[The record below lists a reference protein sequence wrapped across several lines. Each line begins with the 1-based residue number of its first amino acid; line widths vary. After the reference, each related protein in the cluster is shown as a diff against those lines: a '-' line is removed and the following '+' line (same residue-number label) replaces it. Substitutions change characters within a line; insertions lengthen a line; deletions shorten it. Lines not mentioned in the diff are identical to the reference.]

1 MRSRKALYLAGDL
14 LGAEALAKEGRLRQS
29 IGLPSRLIDWASLLA
44 ECGMVRDGALMSTGA
59 ADVNPVHLTHG
70 LLRVAMSRGAALHA
84 PAEVAQVV
92 PSTHYVG
99 VATSEGVE
107 IEAKALVFATGYELA
122 RGVPAHGHRRTSTW
136 AFATRP
142 QPGALR
148 VAGEAVIWE
157 ASDPYLYIR
166 STSDGR
172 LIVGGEDEDIDDEQQ
187 RDVLRHDKVRALQA
201 KTGALLPWLETD
213 AEWSWSG
220 TFGESDTG
228 LPSIGPVPGMPRC
241 LAVLGYGGNGISY
254 GFLAAQLVLGYLT
267 GRIDPDA
274 ALFAFQT

>member
-1 MRSRKALYLAGDL
+1 M
-14 LGAEALAKEGRLRQS
+14 
-29 IGLPSRLIDWASLLA
+29 
-44 ECGMVRDGALMSTGA
+44 
-59 ADVNPVHLTHG
+59 
-70 LLRVAMSRGAALHA
+70 
-84 PAEVAQVV
+84 
-92 PSTHYVG
+92 
-99 VATSEGVE
+99 
-107 IEAKALVFATGYELA
+107 
-122 RGVPAHGHRRTSTW
+122 
-136 AFATRP
+136 
-142 QPGALR
+142 
-148 VAGEAVIWE
+148 IWE

-166 STSDGR
+166 STLDGR